1 MKKIDFFY
9 EKRDLHRKMYEA
21 IKQLVLMTKEGI
33 VDIDNSDGCL
43 DRAYAY
49 FEPDGYSSVNGVLID
64 EVKFDG
70 CLKVHNEDFSSKS
83 EYAWYCIGEGSDV
96 VWCTIDSIY
105 DAVWNA
111 IVSND
116 GFELIKHGETKYLC
130 RYVHSSEVG
139 ITDIDDNILIAPE
152 SLLDAINVDCGGEKD
167 EIDSKV
173 YYYAKDDIMDLP
185 YKEFCNKLKESGI
198 D

>member
-9 EKRDLHRKMYEA
+9 EKRDLHGKMYEA
-21 IKQLVLMTKEGI
+21 IKQLVLMTKEAI

-64 EVKFDG
+64 AVKFDG
-70 CLKVHNEDFSSKS
+70 CLKVHNEDFSSTS
-83 EYAWYCIGEGSDV
+83 EYTWYCIGEGSDV
-96 VWCTIDSIY
+96 VWCSIDTVY

-111 IVSND
+111 IVSSD

-130 RYVHSSEVG
+130 RYVHSSEVD

-173 YYYAKDDIMDLP
+173 YYYANDNIMDLP
-185 YKEFCNKLKESGI
+185 YKEFCEKLKESGI